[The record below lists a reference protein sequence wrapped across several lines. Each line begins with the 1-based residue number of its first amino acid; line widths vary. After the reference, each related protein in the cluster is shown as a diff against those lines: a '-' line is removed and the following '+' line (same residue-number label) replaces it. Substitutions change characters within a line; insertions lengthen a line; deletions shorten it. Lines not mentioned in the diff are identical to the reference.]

1 MSPTQLKNL
10 TFAKAL
16 EIVEAEARPA
26 AVLKQHGVTMLDV
39 AKALGRVLLTQKR
52 NEEKRSEE
60 RTKVM
65 SEPMGVV
72 SVAKRGAQA
81 LEGGEISQETFA
93 KLQQRCA
100 QEMFPTDSMG
110 VALSKFFA
118 TPVGA
123 EMLSR
128 GLKKSYED
136 GQRRTAANAAEVVMK
151 MTRPHAEHAAPR
163 DTSNDPKPI
172 RAAPR
177 NTSPTTE
184 FDEESGTRM
193 ESDDPDGELE
203 KLGEA
208 YRAAHPEAKFSQA
221 QAVAHVMAHDE
232 DGRALLQQSKE
243 KYLRKYMR

>member
-81 LEGGEISQETFA
+81 LEGGEIGQETFA

-100 QEMFPTDSMG
+100 QEMYPTDSMG

-118 TPVGA
+118 TPAGA

-136 GQRRTAANAAEVVMK
+136 GQRRAAANASEVVK
-151 MTRPHAEHAAPR
+151 ASRGGEEIEEPEKDKDGRPKPHAVHAQPEPEDR
-163 DTSNDPKPI
+163 DDDDGGEGTIDQKVEKLMQSRNISRD
-172 RAAPR
+172 AAISVLHR
-177 NTSPTTE
+177 
-184 FDEESGTRM
+184 
-193 ESDDPDGELE
+193 LE
-203 KLGEA
+203 K
-208 YRAAHPEAKFSQA
+208 RARGFTF
-221 QAVAHVMAHDE
+221 
-232 DGRALLQQSKE
+232 
-243 KYLRKYMR
+243 